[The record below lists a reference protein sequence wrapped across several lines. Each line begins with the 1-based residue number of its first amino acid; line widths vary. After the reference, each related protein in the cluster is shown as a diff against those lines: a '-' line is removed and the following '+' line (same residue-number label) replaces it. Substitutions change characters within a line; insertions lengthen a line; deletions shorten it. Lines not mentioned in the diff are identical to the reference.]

1 MFLDTR
7 PADLDDLHGTDPWAE
22 FRVTNQNEIA
32 LHLRKLV
39 EGSVPFNLS
48 GPGGASLTTLLW
60 AMDAS
65 RGVMSFAIDGLTPEI
80 DKLIVADEA
89 VAVAYQESVK
99 FQFNVSSL
107 MLVRGAQSS
116 ALQCRIPEAIYRF
129 QRRSAYRVRTP
140 ERGAPVMR
148 MRHPAKADLVLAM
161 RVLDISIG
169 GCAML
174 MPPEAPPVKEGI
186 EIRGVRLD
194 LDADTRF
201 VTTVEVRRV
210 AELNGDDG
218 QRIGWRIGTQWV
230 RLDGAAERALQLYI
244 DGLQKKRRMMMM
256 R

>member
-7 PADLDDLHGTDPWAE
+7 PASLDDLNGTDPWAE

-39 EGSVPFNLS
+39 DGSVPFNLS
-48 GPGGASLTTLLW
+48 GPGGVTLTTLLW
-60 AMDAS
+60 AVDAS
-65 RGVMSFAIDGLTPEI
+65 RGLMSFAIDGLTPQV
-80 DKLIVADEA
+80 DKLIVADEC

-99 FQFNVSSL
+99 FQFNVSGL
-107 MLVRGAQSS
+107 VLVRGAQSS
-116 ALQCRIPEAIYRF
+116 ALQCPIPDAIYRF

-174 MPPEAPPVKEGI
+174 MPAEAPAIKEGT

-194 LDADTRF
+194 LDAETRF
-201 VTTVEVRRV
+201 VTNVEVRRV
-210 AELNGDDG
+210 ADLNDEEDR
-218 QRIGWRIGTQWV
+218 RIGWRVGVQWV
-230 RLDGAAERALQLYI
+230 RLDGSAERALQLYI
-244 DGLQKKRRMMMM
+244 DGLQKRRRMMMM